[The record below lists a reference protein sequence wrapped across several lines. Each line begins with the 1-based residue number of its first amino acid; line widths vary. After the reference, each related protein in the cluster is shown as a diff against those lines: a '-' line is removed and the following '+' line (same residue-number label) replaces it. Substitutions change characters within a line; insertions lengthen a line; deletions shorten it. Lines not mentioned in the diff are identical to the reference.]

1 MKEVKSQ
8 YLLFTDPRKGGGGCA
23 MSRGREGSPL
33 FQVMSEQERKNRTAS
48 KHLFQGVGVKLTNFS
63 QDQL

>member
-1 MKEVKSQ
+1 
-8 YLLFTDPRKGGGGCA
+8 

-48 KHLFQGVGVKLTNFS
+48 EHLFPGVGVKLTNFS